1 MEQLPAR
8 FDDEGEVAMTFEQML
23 LKRESCRSYRDQ
35 PVSREDLIKICEA
48 GRLTPSGCN
57 AQPWKFMVIDEA
69 EARDKLYDALLLEGG
84 ITGAPWREECPAFIV
99 LVEQKATLMPA
110 AMEYYKSSQRF
121 AQGDIGMAS
130 LNMCYQAMELGI
142 STCILGMI
150 DQKKM
155 QKHFG
160 IPEGE
165 EVRLVLAVGYS
176 KEEKAPRVKIRKAFE
191 DVVCFNGW
199 K

>member
-1 MEQLPAR
+1 
-8 FDDEGEVAMTFEQML
+8 MTFEQML
-23 LKRESCRSYRDQ
+23 LNRESCRSYQ
-35 PVSREDLIKICEA
+35 NKPVSRENLIKICEA

-69 EARDKLYDALLLEGG
+69 DSRAKLCDALLIEGRL
-84 ITGAPWREECPAFIV
+84 TGAPWREECPAFIV

-110 AMEYYKSSQRF
+110 AIEYYKDSQRF

-142 STCILGMI
+142 STCILGMV
-150 DQKKM
+150 DHKKI
-155 QKHFG
+155 HTLFD
-160 IPEGE
+160 IPDGE
-165 EVRLVLAVGYS
+165 EVRLVLAVGYR
-176 KEEKAPRVKIRKAFE
+176 KEEKPPRPKIRKAFE
-191 DVVCFNGW
+191 DVVCFNEW